1 MNFLACGN
9 GEGPNEITSPSGSW
23 RNEVRKRGVE
33 LPFGF
38 FHLLTQTM
46 QDFQRATIRIEK
58 LDILTSADR
67 LPESHHATRMEKL
80 LGYNLIKESAGII
93 IEFAGLDADLGIVE
107 KARKTPTQFPSMKK
121 R

>member
-23 RNEVRKRGVE
+23 RNEVRKRGIE

-58 LDILTSADR
+58 LNILARADR
-67 LPESHHATRMEKL
+67 LPKSHHAARAEKL
-80 LGYNLIKESAGII
+80 LGYNLIKESAGIVV
-93 IEFAGLDADLGIVE
+93 EFACLNADLGIVE
-107 KARKTPTQFPSMKK
+107 KAWKTPAQFPSVKK